1 MGDVLRNRVAG
12 ADVGDTH
19 IGGFA
24 CLAEGVVPRIE
35 ELAFL
40 LEEREELVNHVSD
53 TTGRDTHLELV
64 L

>member
-1 MGDVLRNRVAG
+1 MAG